1 MSLKDDK
8 DGLSSSSRRLDRA
21 DGGKRDALKKQIKKT
36 TGMEK
41 QSDMQKVDLKADMDL
56 QQLKNQLAGKSD
68 EETKRK
74 EDAQEQ
80 AKEEST
86 TPKTKTLKEREEA
99 LEQDAHE
106 DFDADAQIQREE
118 AKQDL
123 ASEETKPEPG

>member
-36 TGMEK
+36 TGREK

-123 ASEETKPEPG
+123 ASEETTPEPG